1 MVNPVPASPGD
12 SPACAHAAEHGSSL
26 SATVYLAIRLP
37 DGTMPG
43 GLAQIQ
49 QTLADAARRM
59 SESGRHVRYLNGMYM
74 PAQNRLLCVFAAGS
88 EADVDA
94 TVALVRL
101 PYERINAI
109 TGQWDPDRGPAPA
122 EGREPGA

>member
-1 MVNPVPASPGD
+1 VNPVPDSPGD
-12 SPACAHAAEHGSSL
+12 SSACAHAAANGSAL

-43 GLAQIQ
+43 GLAQVQ
-49 QTLADAARRM
+49 QTLTDAARKM
-59 SESGRHVRYLNGMYM
+59 TESGRHVRYLNGMYM
-74 PAQNRLLCVFAAGS
+74 PAQNRLLCVFAA
-88 EADVDA
+88 ENEEDVDA

-101 PYERINAI
+101 PYKRINAI
-109 TGQWDPDRGPAPA
+109 TDHWDPGPAPA